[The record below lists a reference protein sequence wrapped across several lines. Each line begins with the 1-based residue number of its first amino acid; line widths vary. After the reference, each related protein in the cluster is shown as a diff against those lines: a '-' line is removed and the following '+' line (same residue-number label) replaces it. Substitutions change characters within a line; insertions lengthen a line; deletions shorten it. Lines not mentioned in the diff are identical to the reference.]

1 MMQVY
6 KLDGNSIDIISCPPE
21 DLRKGDYVL
30 VEDAAAEATLVA
42 QVINMGYADIPGI
55 LEDLLRETG
64 VESLAGRDFDT
75 LQIRSF
81 IDMIRDAKVFKC
93 KIRRSI
99 VNGKLSDDI
108 SWSPSRSTSRV
119 LKIGGRELLKLIGI
133 DGKRSITLGMLKN
146 GTNIATPL
154 SAIDGRLNIITGKKG
169 TGKSHLSKLLVLS
182 LASKGGMCVVFDVN
196 GEYVNL
202 GYSNDG
208 EVSPDNRISVLSPGE
223 NFKVTLKY
231 MGLGTLLSIVSAVL
245 DLPANSAWEIRRI
258 WSRLEMKNA
267 LTLKSFGEA
276 ISSVSNGYV
285 RDALLRRYESLLGSG
300 FFTDDIKEA
309 TTLEEWLEKIKD
321 GGAVIINLRRLPASL
336 RRIIVEFMLSKLC
349 YLLEAW
355 LIRAIFLFA
364 EEAHLYLRETYW
376 EDIVTRM
383 RHLGIFPTFVTNQPD
398 SISNSIYR
406 QADNIFLFNFT
417 NDNDLSTVSK
427 ATMVDAQT
435 IETIAKELPPHHC
448 LVLGKVVHDFPLIM
462 KVKELKT
469 KAMGETRLFFQEEKN
484 KGKDASDEDFL
495 DRWIAKKAE
504 TPIYHKK

>member
-1 MMQVY
+1 
-6 KLDGNSIDIISCPPE
+6 
-21 DLRKGDYVL
+21 
-30 VEDAAAEATLVA
+30 
-42 QVINMGYADIPGI
+42 
-55 LEDLLRETG
+55 
-64 VESLAGRDFDT
+64 
-75 LQIRSF
+75 
-81 IDMIRDAKVFKC
+81 
-93 KIRRSI
+93 
-99 VNGKLSDDI
+99 
-108 SWSPSRSTSRV
+108 
-119 LKIGGRELLKLIGI
+119 
-133 DGKRSITLGMLKN
+133 
-146 GTNIATPL
+146 
-154 SAIDGRLNIITGKKG
+154 
-169 TGKSHLSKLLVLS
+169 
-182 LASKGGMCVVFDVN
+182 
-196 GEYVNL
+196 
-202 GYSNDG
+202 
-208 EVSPDNRISVLSPGE
+208 
-223 NFKVTLKY
+223 
-231 MGLGTLLSIVSAVL
+231 
-245 DLPANSAWEIRRI
+245 
-258 WSRLEMKNA
+258 MKNA

-300 FFTDDIKEA
+300 FFTDDIKET

-355 LIRAIFLFA
+355 IIRAIFLFA

-417 NDNDLSTVSK
+417 NDNDLGTVSK

-495 DRWIAKKAE
+495 DKWIAKKAE
-504 TPIYHKK
+504 TPIYHKT